1 MRINQGSSFN
11 QRELLSPLL
20 SEDRQRQTKQLEKGK
35 DQPQSELPSIEQIE
49 TALEQS
55 QSNTAGRVIELVHE
69 AEPAPQSTVK
79 PALESDSNY
88 RVEKQE
94 PLPHSFRAISAYQ
107 TTMQQQQREQLATI
121 VGLDVYV

>member
-20 SEDRQRQTKQLEKGK
+20 SEERQRQTKQLEKGK
-35 DQPQSELPSIEQIE
+35 GQPQSELPSIEQIE